1 MPLRNKQMKAK
12 DFLKQYEY
20 AVMKA
25 KRCHEQY
32 AEAMEKMDTIRSS
45 LDTDGMPHGSGV
57 TKRTQD
63 LVERLVDAGGR
74 YLKAEEEALS
84 IKEEVEDVINRVSPG
99 VKGAILYERYIHL
112 SKWEDIA
119 ELLTYSISNVF
130 KLHGQAL
137 EEVEEIINH
146 EQ

>member
-1 MPLRNKQMKAK
+1 MTAK
-12 DFLKQYEY
+12 EYLKQYES

-25 KRCHEQY
+25 KRCREQY
-32 AEAMEKMDTIRSS
+32 VEAMEKLDTIRSS
-45 LDTDGMPHGSGV
+45 LDTDGMPHGTGV
-57 TKRTQD
+57 TKRTEE
-63 LVERLVDAGGR
+63 LVEKFAEAGKK
-74 YLKAEEEALS
+74 YLDAEERALA
-84 IKEEVEDVINRVSPG
+84 IKEEVESVINMVSPG

-112 SKWEDIA
+112 AKWEDIA

>member
-1 MPLRNKQMKAK
+1 MTLS
-12 DFLKQYEY
+12 DL
-20 AVMKA
+20 
-25 KRCHEQY
+25 HS
-32 AEAMEKMDTIRSS
+32 EAMEKMDTIRSS

-84 IKEEVEDVINRVSPG
+84 IKDEVEDVINRVSPG

-112 SKWEDIA
+112 AKWGDIA

>member
-1 MPLRNKQMKAK
+1 MTAK
-12 DFLKQYEY
+12 EYLKQYEY

-32 AEAMEKMDTIRSS
+32 VEAMEKLDTIRSS

-57 TKRTQD
+57 TKRTEE
-63 LVERLVDAGGR
+63 LVEKFTEAGKK
-74 YLKAEEEALS
+74 YLDAEERALA
-84 IKEEVEDVINRVSPG
+84 IKEEVESVINMVSPG
-99 VKGAILYERYIHL
+99 VNGAILYERYIHL
-112 SKWEDIA
+112 AKWEDIA
-119 ELLTYSISNVF
+119 ELLVYSISNVF